1 MKPEQANTLVTDPV
15 LNFLR
20 TVGWVP
26 SVTCVG
32 LGGVEVGV
40 TGVPHLLLITERAL
54 SRDHEVEEAAI
65 SQGTE

>member
-1 MKPEQANTLVTDPV
+1 M
-15 LNFLR
+15 
-20 TVGWVP
+20 GWVP